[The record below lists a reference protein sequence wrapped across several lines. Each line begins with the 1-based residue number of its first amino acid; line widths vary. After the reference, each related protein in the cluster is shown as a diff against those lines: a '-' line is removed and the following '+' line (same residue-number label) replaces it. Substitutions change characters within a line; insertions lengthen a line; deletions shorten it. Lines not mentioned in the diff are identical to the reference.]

1 MKKAALLPSEIRAI
15 SGLSSLYAVRMLG
28 LFMILPVL
36 SLYSHDLSHATPA
49 LIGLALGIYG
59 LTQACLQIPF
69 GMLSDRFGR
78 KIIIASGLLL
88 FIVGSVVAACS
99 SSIEGVIAGRA
110 LQGSGAVAGAIMALL
125 ADHTREEVRTTA
137 MATIGMSIGIA
148 FAIAMAAGPLVARFS
163 GLSGIF
169 WITACLATASLV
181 VLWKLVPSAPPR
193 AHHDVGLNGQQ
204 IKKVV
209 SDINLLRLDYSIFSL
224 HLILTACFVAVPL
237 KLKALGIAPADHGM
251 VYLPVMASA
260 FVAMVPLIIIAEKYH
275 KMRPVFIGTVISLV
289 VVLLI
294 MAELPNHSW
303 WLLALLWLFFI
314 AFNLME
320 ATLPSMISKI
330 APAGAKG
337 TAMGLY
343 STSQFLG
350 ASAGGMGGGL
360 VASYFSSDAVFLFC
374 SLAAAIWLIAIW
386 KMPAPRHLS
395 SEIRALSDTEAAAP
409 EATRQQLL
417 SMPGVVE
424 AFVVTE
430 EKTAY
435 LKVERAAFEAG
446 TDSPSST
453 STATR

>member
-1 MKKAALLPSEIRAI
+1 M
-15 SGLSSLYAVRMLG
+15 VRQL
-28 LFMILPVL
+28 
-36 SLYSHDLSHATPA
+36 
-49 LIGLALGIYG
+49 
-59 LTQACLQIPF
+59 
-69 GMLSDRFGR
+69 
-78 KIIIASGLLL
+78 
-88 FIVGSVVAACS
+88 
-99 SSIEGVIAGRA
+99 
-110 LQGSGAVAGAIMALL
+110 
-125 ADHTREEVRTTA
+125 
-137 MATIGMSIGIA
+137 
-148 FAIAMAAGPLVARFS
+148 
-163 GLSGIF
+163 
-169 WITACLATASLV
+169 
-181 VLWKLVPSAPPR
+181 
-193 AHHDVGLNGQQ
+193 
-204 IKKVV
+204 
-209 SDINLLRLDYSIFSL
+209 
-224 HLILTACFVAVPL
+224 CFVAVPL

-260 FVAMVPLIIIAEKYH
+260 FVAMVPLIIIAEKYQ
-275 KMRPVFIGTVISLV
+275 KMRPVFIGTVIGLV
-289 VVLLI
+289 GVLFV

-360 VASYFSSDAVFLFC
+360 VASYFGSDAVFLFC
-374 SLAAAIWLIAIW
+374 SLAAATWLVAVW

-395 SEIRALSDTEAAAP
+395 SEIRALSDKEASTP

-417 SMPGVVE
+417 SIPGVVE

-435 LKVERAAFEAG
+435 LKVERAIFDAG
-446 TDSPSST
+446 ASAST
-453 STATR
+453 STATQ